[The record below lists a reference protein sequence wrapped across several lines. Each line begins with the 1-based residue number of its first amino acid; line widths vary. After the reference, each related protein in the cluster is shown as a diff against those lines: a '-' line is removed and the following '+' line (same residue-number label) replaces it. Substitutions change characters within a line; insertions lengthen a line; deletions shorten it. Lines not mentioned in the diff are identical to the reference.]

1 MHKNAQKSELM
12 QNINNF
18 NSNRNWEKVRKEIRS
33 DTLRLNS
40 SECDSFPFHLVNL
53 TFFIRDET
61 ND

>member
-1 MHKNAQKSELM
+1 M

-33 DTLRLNS
+33 GTLRLNS
-40 SECDSFPFHLVNL
+40 SACDSFPFDLVNL